1 MQDTCT
7 CTLYLNT
14 NMQLLLESSNLHRIW
29 YVVSNISMFNQIQI
43 FNTNK
48 KNLQHSFILSYC
60 GGWMKLFCHLSLDDV
75 TAVNYIIIQP
85 ITRIVTKVHGL
96 I

>member
-1 MQDTCT
+1 MVCSLKHLKLLYP
-7 CTLYLNT
+7 CLIKFKYLTL
-14 NMQLLLESSNLHRIW
+14 I
-29 YVVSNISMFNQIQI
+29 
-43 FNTNK
+43 K
-48 KNLQHSFILSYC
+48 KILQHSFILSYC
-60 GGWMKLFCHLSLDDV
+60 VGWIIFFGHLSLDDV